1 MVLWVVIVLKGA
13 ALEQVWNIQGGDD
26 ASDHLIVCIISTGI
40 YKEYYCHRHCQII
53 TKTF

>member
-26 ASDHLIVCIISTGI
+26 ASDHLIVRIVSTGDI
-40 YKEYYCHRHCQII
+40 
-53 TKTF
+53 